1 MNFETLFLIISVV
14 VYAVLAALALWGAYC
29 VILVWRRSGQT
40 RFSNEDEQDA
50 FLDEL
55 EPLVREGNFDAVA
68 RMCDGDRRALPQLA
82 MYAVAHRGMSLEQL
96 RRRVVERFQ
105 QDVLAD
111 VDHRLSWIATV
122 VKSAPMVGLLGTVI
136 GMMGAFGN
144 IQQPGSSPDPVQM
157 AQDIEFALITTAC
170 GLSIAVPLVLATAGI
185 NNRLRKT
192 EDLTGIGLGRFFEL
206 MAQQRDEEVVD
217 YAAPEAAGMA
227 T

>member
-1 MNFETLFLIISVV
+1 MNFETLFQLISIV
-14 VYAVLAALALWGAYC
+14 VYVVLAVLAVWGAYC
-29 VILVWRRSGQT
+29 VILVWRRVGQT
-40 RFSNEDEQDA
+40 RFANENEQDA

-55 EPLVREGNFDAVA
+55 EPAVREGRYDAA
-68 RMCDGDRRALPQLA
+68 AAMCDDDRRALPQLA
-82 MYAVAHRGMSLEQL
+82 LYAIAHREMSLDKL

-105 QDVLAD
+105 QDVLTD

-122 VKSAPMVGLLGTVI
+122 IKSAPMVGLLGTVI

-144 IQQPGSSPDPVQM
+144 IRQPGSSPDPVQM

-192 EDLTGIGLGRFFEL
+192 EDLTGIGLGRFFEAL
-206 MAQQRDEEVVD
+206 AEERGEAVDDFAQRSSADMV
-217 YAAPEAAGMA
+217 G
-227 T
+227 

>member
-1 MNFETLFLIISVV
+1 MNLETLFLLIGVV
-14 VYAVLAALALWGAYC
+14 VYAVLGALAVWGAYC
-29 VILVWRRSGQT
+29 VILVWRRVGQT
-40 RFSNEDEQDA
+40 RFANENEQDA

-55 EPLVREGNFDAVA
+55 EPLVREGRFDAA
-68 RMCDGDRRALPQLA
+68 AGMCDGDRRAVPQLA
-82 MYAVAHRGMSLEQL
+82 LYAIAHREMSLDKL
-96 RRRVVERFQ
+96 RRRIVERFQ

-122 VKSAPMVGLLGTVI
+122 IKSAPMVGLLGTVI

-157 AQDIEFALITTAC
+157 ANDIKFALITTAC
-170 GLSIAVPLVLATAGI
+170 GLAIAVPLVLATAGI

-192 EDLTGIGLGRFFEL
+192 EDLTGIGLGRFFEAL
-206 MAQQRDEEVVD
+206 AEERGEAPSNYGQRTPADLV
-217 YAAPEAAGMA
+217 